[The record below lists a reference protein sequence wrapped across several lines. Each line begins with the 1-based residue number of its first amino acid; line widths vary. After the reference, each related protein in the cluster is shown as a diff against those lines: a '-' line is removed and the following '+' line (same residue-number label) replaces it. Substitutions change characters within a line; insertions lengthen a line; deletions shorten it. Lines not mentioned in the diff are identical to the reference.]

1 MDNKQVDH
9 NMIEMVSR
17 SGKTANIKEAKEYR
31 NQKDL

>member
-1 MDNKQVDH
+1 MDNKQVDQ

-17 SGKTANIKEAKEYR
+17 SGTANIKEATEYR